1 MASWGGLKNKVHSM
15 VLANFIMGSCTVA
28 LGLVPIFWV
37 YSVFM
42 MIAGIA
48 MPLFNAPSTV
58 LLQQKVEDSYRG
70 RVFGVLGMI
79 WSSMMPLGILVFG
92 PMADA
97 IRIEWILIGTGLLMC
112 VQSLVMLNSKV
123 MIEAGRPVEPA
134 ST

>member
-1 MASWGGLKNKVHSM
+1 MARTFGDDVRRLTAIEVTFSGGMMLGGIMMASWGGLKNKVHSM

-79 WSSMMPLGILVFG
+79 
-92 PMADA
+92 
-97 IRIEWILIGTGLLMC
+97 
-112 VQSLVMLNSKV
+112 
-123 MIEAGRPVEPA
+123 
-134 ST
+134 